1 MYISR
6 IPTVGKK
13 KIVNSNVWKSKHPE
27 IQCLEKVNSRI
38 IMFGKTKNDNSNV
51 WKTKNWEQQC
61 LEKKY
66 LEVWQ
71 KYSVARRI
79 FNSFLSVSSKDET
92 LRPILGILLEK
103 RQSRIPKFGK
113 AKIKI
118 SMFGK
123 AQKDKSIVWKTE
135 SRERRIP
142 MFRKA
147 TT

>member
-79 FNSFLSVSSKDET
+79 FNSFLSVSSGDET

-118 SMFGK
+118 SMFGQ